1 MAVQSALVVLVR
13 ASLRGSDQMVR
24 PAALSWCP
32 LPYSCKR
39 YTYMSC
45 NVPATRT
52 ARHRYFLRFQRFP
65 TLFQLFPSK
74 KQGSNAK
81 PPKRC
86 PSAAHYRLNTRNLAS
101 ALAALGVG
109 GNGHRRAEPPCLA
122 VRVGRVASP
131 PKVDPRCPSDM
142 GGRRRRPS

>member
-1 MAVQSALVVLVR
+1 MVNCPPRTPKKYVQEPVRSTPRMAVQSALVVLVR

-86 PSAAHYRLNTRNLAS
+86 PSAAQYRLNTRNLGQRFGS
-101 ALAALGVG
+101 AWRG
-109 GNGHRRAEPPCLA
+109 GKRAQ
-122 VRVGRVASP
+122 
-131 PKVDPRCPSDM
+131 K
-142 GGRRRRPS
+142 GGATLPAYPYA